1 MLAELHAD
9 ADFEQRS
16 RRQTKLC
23 HTSCWK
29 LISFSLCK
37 YQPTIAANRNL
48 KSCLSIG
55 CLAPHHI
62 LQLFLFLPRF
72 WPLPSATMLIVMSF
86 SSMFHWAMEIK
97 KRKRFCNELLLPGNL
112 DLSSLTLEGQFC
124 SCCGIRYPI
133 NSIKEPSAVSRII
146 GFLKEK
152 SLKLYIYRNL
162 HLLSFP
168 LMSSLPGF
176 YRNKGVYEFFPEGHP
191 RRWEVTLGLLFV
203 LTTVAFL
210 S

>member
-29 LISFSLCK
+29 LGLLFVMQVS
-37 YQPTIAANRNL
+37 AANRNL

-55 CLAPHHI
+55 CLAPQHI
-62 LQLFLFLPRF
+62 LRLFLFLPRF
-72 WPLPSATMLIVMSF
+72 WPLPSATMLIVVSF
-86 SSMFHWAMEIK
+86 SSTFHWAMEIK
-97 KRKRFCNELLLPGNL
+97 KRKRFCNELLFPGNL

-124 SCCGIRYPI
+124 SCCGIRYSI
-133 NSIKEPSAVSRII
+133 NLIKEPSVVSRII

-162 HLLSFP
+162 QLLSFP
-168 LMSSLPGF
+168 LMSCLPGF
-176 YRNKGVYEFFPEGHP
+176 YRN
-191 RRWEVTLGLLFV
+191 
-203 LTTVAFL
+203 
-210 S
+210 